1 MSKGTSWWIEG
12 PYAYF
17 AYSTK
22 EEACKVCEWTS
33 TCSNRYTFNAKVVMY
48 VGKDQLSQPT
58 VCIDVHAAVDYF
70 RNNVID

>member
-1 MSKGTSWWIEG
+1 MDIDMLKQI
-12 PYAYF
+12 YVY
-17 AYSTK
+17 
-22 EEACKVCEWTS
+22 
-33 TCSNRYTFNAKVVMY
+33 AKVVMY